1 MNATGI
7 ARWRVGLVMIALVM
21 LAAPD
26 GGRPPSAQTSFC
38 PPTGNE
44 SIGPDKGHYR
54 PDEVAQIA
62 GSGFLASCDV
72 RVVILAPDGTMA
84 TSVVTTGEA
93 GQFAY
98 AHLLGDLAGEYS
110 VAFFGEADVEITAVT
125 FTNGPVVMLDKGD
138 YRTNETVH
146 VMGEGYIPF
155 ETLTVQVTR
164 PDGSI
169 VTGNGTE
176 APGSDAVGA
185 DADGKFTYDYII
197 RNGVVA
203 DYLVDILGSSG
214 ISLAGTS
221 FTDSGNFVQNLGTAS
236 VTGLGTTTSIT
247 ILPVTGTV
255 TPGNSIIV
263 GFAGSNANIAVSCS
277 DSKGNAYTTD
287 ITRVGVNGSVSI
299 CSTHG
304 IPAAKVLVAAV
315 DTITVTFA
323 AGGSNRSVTANEFS
337 GLEATGTLDKTQ
349 SANANNNSPSSGAT
363 AATSQ
368 ADEILFGAIWFSGS
382 TAATFAAGSGACTG
396 NPTGTYTLTN
406 PVIGNGL
413 GGGLI
418 RPLATEYR
426 VATATGTYAACGTLS
441 IGNQWA
447 AAIATYKVAPTPKL
461 TVKKIV
467 DNTGGGT
474 KQEGDFPLFLDGN
487 PVVSGQQNTTTVG
500 SHTVSE
506 TQDPNYTAVIG
517 GDCAPDGTI
526 TLAATDVKTCT
537 ITNTFKAPKLTVQK
551 VVDNTGGGTKQPGDF
566 PLFVDGT
573 PVTNNQQITTTVG
586 PHTVS
591 ETVDPNYTATIGG
604 DCAVNGSITLAAG
617 DVKTCTITNT
627 FKAPKLTVQ
636 KLVNNAGGGT
646 KQPGDFP
653 LFVDGTPVTNNQ
665 QITTTVGPHT
675 ASETA
680 DPNYTAVI
688 GGDCAA
694 NGSITLAAGDVKTC
708 TITNTFNAAP
718 TATLIVVKHVVSNNG
733 GTKNAGNFTMQVTG
747 SGASPSSFPGS
758 ESGTTVTLNA
768 GAYSVAE
775 VAVVNYFAT
784 FSADCSGT
792 IAAGE
797 TRTCTVTNND
807 FRPAPP
813 TFCQK
818 TAVTSLLSPSN
829 RRFLNNKGIDNLVRV
844 DLGESIQNAV
854 DTAADTNGDGYILIG
869 VIANATGALGGH
881 TSQTVVINR
890 AYALPFALIGCSVTL
905 HDPNRG
911 DGQPTARIAASASSP
926 TTPNNPANILVMD
939 LHASDSDAA
948 GWLVEGNGRELH
960 NVSVSG
966 NAAGI
971 SVVGDRNTLHN
982 AVVSGNQGIGISV
995 LGHDNLLDTPN
1006 VTKSASHGIQVT
1018 GDRNQVLKAIAG
1030 DKDKGNQGDGIRVG
1044 GVGNLLLDNRAN
1056 ANGGKG
1062 FDVSGGTSVG
1072 PNRLKNNQ
1080 SNSAASGT
1088 ENGGGEYVLLN
1099 YVKNDGG
1106 GNRADGI
1113 VVPKTSAP
1121 VKCPAFPAANATV
1134 NFPSA
1139 SVCE

>member
-1 MNATGI
+1 MECSS
-7 ARWRVGLVMIALVM
+7 AR
-21 LAAPD
+21 
-26 GGRPPSAQTSFC
+26 
-38 PPTGNE
+38 
-44 SIGPDKGHYR
+44 
-54 PDEVAQIA
+54 
-62 GSGFLASCDV
+62 
-72 RVVILAPDGTMA
+72 
-84 TSVVTTGEA
+84 
-93 GQFAY
+93 
-98 AHLLGDLAGEYS
+98 
-110 VAFFGEADVEITAVT
+110 
-125 FTNGPVVMLDKGD
+125 
-138 YRTNETVH
+138 
-146 VMGEGYIPF
+146 
-155 ETLTVQVTR
+155 
-164 PDGSI
+164 
-169 VTGNGTE
+169 
-176 APGSDAVGA
+176 
-185 DADGKFTYDYII
+185 
-197 RNGVVA
+197 
-203 DYLVDILGSSG
+203 
-214 ISLAGTS
+214 
-221 FTDSGNFVQNLGTAS
+221 
-236 VTGLGTTTSIT
+236 
-247 ILPVTGTV
+247 
-255 TPGNSIIV
+255 
-263 GFAGSNANIAVSCS
+263 
-277 DSKGNAYTTD
+277 
-287 ITRVGVNGSVSI
+287 
-299 CSTHG
+299 
-304 IPAAKVLVAAV
+304 
-315 DTITVTFA
+315 
-323 AGGSNRSVTANEFS
+323 
-337 GLEATGTLDKTQ
+337 
-349 SANANNNSPSSGAT
+349 
-363 AATSQ
+363 
-368 ADEILFGAIWFSGS
+368 
-382 TAATFAAGSGACTG
+382 
-396 NPTGTYTLTN
+396 
-406 PVIGNGL
+406 
-413 GGGLI
+413 
-418 RPLATEYR
+418 LATEYR

-461 TVKKIV
+461 TVTKIV

-500 SHTVSE
+500 PHTVSE
-506 TQDPNYTAVIG
+506 TTDPNYTAVIG
-517 GDCAPDGTI
+517 GDCASDGTI

-551 VVDNTGGGTKQPGDF
+551 LVDNTGGGTKQPGDF

-591 ETVDPNYTATIGG
+591 ETTDPDYTAVIGG
-604 DCAVNGSITLAAG
+604 DCAANGSITLAAG

-636 KLVNNAGGGT
+636 KLVDNTGGGT

-675 ASETA
+675 VSETQ

-708 TITNTFNAAP
+708 TITNTFNGAAP
-718 TATLIVVKHVVSNNG
+718 ATATLIVVKHVVNNNG
-733 GTKNAGNFTMQVTG
+733 GTKNAGDFTMQVTG

-775 VAVVNYFAT
+775 VAVANYFAT

-797 TRTCTVTNND
+797 TRTCTVTNSD

-844 DLGESIQNAV
+844 DLGESIQDAV

-926 TTPNNPANILVMD
+926 TTPNNPASILVMD
-939 LHASDSDAA
+939 LHANDSDAA
-948 GWLVEGNGRELH
+948 GWLVEGNRRELR

-966 NAAGI
+966 NATGI
-971 SVVGDRNTLHN
+971 SVVGDGNTVHN
-982 AVVSGNQGIGISV
+982 AVVNGNQGIGISV
-995 LGHDNLLDTPN
+995 QGHNNLTRYAERDEEREPWHPGHWRPQ
-1006 VTKSASHGIQVT
+1006 SSP
-1018 GDRNQVLKAIAG
+1018 
-1030 DKDKGNQGDGIRVG
+1030 QGHRGRQGQGQSGRRHPRGRGWQPPARQPGQCQRGQGIRRERRHQRCPEPAQEQPVQYG
-1044 GVGNLLLDNRAN
+1044 GQRDGERRRRVRA
-1056 ANGGKG
+1056 AQLCEERRRRQQGRRDRGAEDLG
-1062 FDVSGGTSVG
+1062 AREVPGV
-1072 PNRLKNNQ
+1072 P
-1080 SNSAASGT
+1080 
-1088 ENGGGEYVLLN
+1088 GGERDRELLPLGERLR
-1099 YVKNDGG
+1099 V
-1106 GNRADGI
+1106 
-1113 VVPKTSAP
+1113 TSSWCAPRRCGRPPRWRPARAP
-1121 VKCPAFPAANATV
+1121 VGDALTR
-1134 NFPSA
+1134 
-1139 SVCE
+1139 